1 MAGSGEAVQDHR
13 AKGGGVLA
21 QDGEGVFLG
30 GASVNR
36 HRQLEARGEL
46 ELRLEGAELVGAG
59 GVVAVVVEAG
69 LAEGANL
76 GVHGGLFDG
85 FELRGIEALGV
96 VRMAADD
103 REDVV
108 VRTGRLEGALDR
120 VGAGADGSGVSTRGK
135 SCPSSSICA
144 PPSTAP

>member
-1 MAGSGEAVQDHR
+1 MAGSGEAVKDHR
-13 AKGGGVLA
+13 GKGGGVLA
-21 QDGEGVFLG
+21 QDGEGVVLG
-30 GASVNR
+30 GAGVNR
-36 HRQLEARGEL
+36 NRQLKARGEL

-76 GVHGGLFDG
+76 GVHGGLLDG
-85 FELRGIEALGV
+85 FELCGIEALGV

-108 VRTGRLEGALDR
+108 VRTGRLEGAL
-120 VGAGADGSGVSTRGK
+120 GHHAADGSGVSTRGK
-135 SCPSSSICA
+135 SCPSSPICA